1 MNISSK
7 LQQYRGKT
15 FLRTHSKET
24 CAIITG
30 YAYKTRFKTNM
41 QHRMRHITVIS
52 PSLWIS

>member
-1 MNISSK
+1 MDISSK

-30 YAYKTRFKTNM
+30 YAYKTKFKTNI
-41 QHRMRHITVIS
+41 QHRMGHITVIS